1 MLGMERNEMPAYTEI
16 TEKHIGS
23 LSLESRKALGQYMT
37 PASIGDVMADMLD
50 LDPASSP
57 DVLDPACG
65 TGELLLAVQRACPN
79 AHLFGFDI
87 DEGMVDAARENVPD
101 SKFESEMRGGLF
113 FYRCRIDEV
122 DYYVY
127 LIEDDG
133 VYRQEKIPV
142 ERTSI
147 KETSGHPK
155 VVKSSKYVQNTLP
168 NWIRFNMNSLE
179 KISESDTLY
188 VPVGTISECSKFV
201 AF

>member
-1 MLGMERNEMPAYTEI
+1 MIIALFSIFVAFVIGIIIKKKYYTVECDDFAIWGFTIFIGIILALILHAVTYPVKLERPIITT
-16 TEKHIGS
+16 TEKIVAI
-23 LSLESRKALGQYMT
+23 K
-37 PASIGDVMADMLD
+37 
-50 LDPASSP
+50 
-57 DVLDPACG
+57 
-65 TGELLLAVQRACPN
+65 
-79 AHLFGFDI
+79 
-87 DEGMVDAARENVPD
+87 PD

-179 KISESDTLY
+179 KISEPDTLY